1 MFSDAEFDHIQQR
14 DLNVCGTL
22 PGDKHSSDAFNMW
35 QLHSKQEING
45 KQKTKWMLTF
55 SLIHYKIPI
64 IHVWNPKACF
74 FFHYFIT
81 KIPIINSCMKSEKQ
95 GYIFLSSLQRLGEST
110 ICGFLSPEA
119 LYITLHRIITNH
131 IFHWEYWR

>member
-35 QLHSKQEING
+35 QLHSQQEING
-45 KQKTKWMLTF
+45 KQKSKWMLTF

-81 KIPIINSCMKSEKQ
+81 KIPIIIHVWNLKSRVTFSWAYYKDSESQ
-95 GYIFLSSLQRLGEST
+95 LYVVFFLLRH
-110 ICGFLSPEA
+110 C
-119 LYITLHRIITNH
+119 ITLHRIITNH